1 MYIRTYVCMYACM
14 HVCMDVCI
22 HVVACQSG
30 ARGGGHMREDIR
42 GAVSGL
48 GSRVS
53 SVLRGIKPCRGKL
66 A

>member
-1 MYIRTYVCMYACM
+1 MYVCIYARVLHVRAVYMY
-14 HVCMDVCI
+14 
-22 HVVACQSG
+22 

-53 SVLRGIKPCRGKL
+53 SVLRIIKPCRGKL